1 MQKNGRIITFY
12 SFKGGVGRTMALAN
26 CAYLLARNG
35 YRVLAMDW
43 DLEAPGLVYY
53 FRGLLDGE
61 NFRRAKESD
70 GVLNLLWD
78 WGTAVKGASG
88 AEDIDRL
95 IESYE
100 SGSPFWDATFEIP
113 LSGNSV
119 DDDEDTSPRG
129 ELFCMGAGR
138 DQMAD
143 GTTFEDALSR
153 FSWTKFFSEFGGGS
167 AVGSIKKWAEQNF
180 DFVLIDSRTGLADV
194 AGICTM
200 QLPDTVLLCFVLNR
214 QNMDGVSRIAAAIR
228 QNRQEQVALHAVP
241 MRTSREGTSEE
252 SDARARAA
260 QSLIRV
266 GGFSPEAANEDLK
279 VLNIAAAANVPYYE
293 TMSQVVATDPIIDQL
308 TLNYIRLLRR
318 VTGLNLSV
326 PEVNPLWAEQVKAR
340 LQPRQATAEYV
351 RKLRSSDPSRAAAEM
366 ARLIEGALESLAD
379 DASPDASYIEE
390 LIDVVL
396 SMNDLTTEGYS
407 GFELVEDTLR
417 LIRALSTTDPE
428 QWREKHISALE
439 RCLTDF
445 GFFIDVDEELV
456 LLDELDSL
464 LSYSDLLSDKVK
476 RMGFS
481 RRAARNHLFVGNPEA
496 AQVVA
501 GELIRS
507 AKDMSHIIHSMPR
520 DLVEEIQICELDAL
534 IILGDSSKNDDL
546 SKSYGYYMEVDR
558 RVGLNVLEG
567 GETLA
572 ISRENITRIAFDA
585 ASRLAQIGPDMQSW
599 EKASEYA
606 IASAR
611 GFHWGVS
618 ITNITSIFS
627 ELSTPLI
634 KLRDPELTL
643 KFCEA
648 LFQSP
653 DARVQQTFSLYFARS
668 PRSAFTF
675 CTIIMNIIDQ
685 LEVFDQSRT
694 QSIFNNFFLIVLSLR
709 EQMSKRRRAINE
721 KSRSELDQVLSDIL
735 DRISARIGIKPPPPR
750 PPASRR
756 EGGS

>member
-1 MQKNGRIITFY
+1 MEKNGRVITFY

-61 NFRRAKESD
+61 SFRRAKESD
-70 GVLNLLWD
+70 GILNLLWD
-78 WGTAVKGASG
+78 WGKAVKEASG
-88 AEDIDRL
+88 ADDIERL
-95 IESYE
+95 LELYE
-100 SGSPFWDATFEIP
+100 SGSRFWDATFEIP
-113 LSGNSV
+113 LPSSSAE
-119 DDDEDTSPRG
+119 DDDTGSSG

-167 AVGSIKKWAEQNF
+167 AVGSIKKWAERNF

-266 GGFSPEAANEDLK
+266 GGFSAEAANEDLK
-279 VLNIAAAANVPYYE
+279 VLNVAAAANVPYYE

-326 PEVNPLWAEQVKAR
+326 PEVNPHWAEQVKAR
-340 LQPRQATAEYV
+340 LQPRQATAEYI

-366 ARLIEGALESLAD
+366 ARLVEGALESLAD
-379 DASPDASYIEE
+379 DASPDAGYIEE

-396 SMNDLTTEGYS
+396 SMNELSTEGYS
-407 GFELVEDTLR
+407 GFELIEDTLR
-417 LIRALSTTDPE
+417 LIRALSTGDPE
-428 QWREKHISALE
+428 QWREKHISTLE

-476 RMGFS
+476 KMGFS
-481 RRAARNHLFVGNPEA
+481 RRAAKNHLLIGNPEA

-507 AKDMSHIIHSMPR
+507 VKDMSHITAAMPR
-520 DLVEEIQICELDAL
+520 DLVEEIQICEFDAM
-534 IILGDSSKNDDL
+534 IILGDASKKDDID
-546 SKSYGYYMEVDR
+546 KSYGYYREVER
-558 RVGLNVLEG
+558 RVGFHADEG
-567 GETLA
+567 RENLA
-572 ISRENITRIAFDA
+572 ISRENIIRIAFDA
-585 ASRLAQIGPDMQSW
+585 ASRLAQIGPETQSW

-627 ELSTPLI
+627 EISRPLI
-634 KLRDPELTL
+634 NLRDPKLTL

-648 LFQSP
+648 LFQAP

-668 PRSAFTF
+668 PRLTLTF
-675 CTIIMNIIDQ
+675 CTTITELIDQ
-685 LEVFDQSRT
+685 LEVLDQSQT
-694 QSIFNNFFLIVLSLR
+694 QSIFNNLFVVLLSLR
-709 EQMSKRRRAINE
+709 DQMSKRRRTINE
-721 KSRSELDQVLSDIL
+721 KSRSELDQIL
-735 DRISARIGIKPPPPR
+735 ANLMDRISVRIGKSPPPSR